1 MKLVEIDRSS
11 QPKVVKFVRKLPWI
25 AAIVWNLLLLY
36 LIKPI
41 DAEALRGT
49 VR

>member
-1 MKLVEIDRSS
+1 MQISEIERSS
-11 QPKVVKFVRKLPWI
+11 QPKHVKLIRKLPLI
-25 AAIVWNLLLLY
+25 AAIVWNLLLVY

-41 DAEALRGT
+41 DTEILRET